1 VTRVN
6 RQLGSRRDVAAM
18 LRGAALGVSALSFG
32 VLGWLLAHALIER
45 ALPRFAGAHALEHA
59 GAVGVAAGCMAAGSL
74 AAMAAAS
81 GRIRA
86 SGASKPY
93 RAGSRATCSFGL
105 VPPAAFVVF
114 ALVAHPGSGDHHGLP
129 PLLLLTL
136 GALVQAAVGVGTS
149 LIWRLF
155 LAAVQ
160 QPLPFLP
167 PLPALD
173 GDGVVLAV
181 RAHLAV
187 PRGQLWISLCPGRA
201 PPSVA

>member
-1 VTRVN
+1 MNPQR
-6 RQLGSRRDVAAM
+6 GSRRDVAAM
-18 LRGAALGVSALSFG
+18 LRGAAVGVSALSFG

-93 RAGSRATCSFGL
+93 RPGSRAACWFGL

-114 ALVAHPGSGDHHGLP
+114 ALVAHPGSGDHGLP
-129 PLLLLTL
+129 PLMLLAL

-167 PLPALD
+167 PLPAPD

-181 RAHLAV
+181 RAQLAV
-187 PRGQLWISLCPGRA
+187 PRGQLWISLRPGRA